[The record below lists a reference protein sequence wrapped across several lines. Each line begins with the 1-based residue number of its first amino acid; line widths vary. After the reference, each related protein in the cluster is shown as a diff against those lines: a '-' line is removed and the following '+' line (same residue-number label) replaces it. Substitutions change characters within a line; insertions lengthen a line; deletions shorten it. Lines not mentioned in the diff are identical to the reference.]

1 MTRLAQP
8 AMPMAKGIK
17 LPLAILST
25 VFLSLSLAGSA
36 LAEDMDQDRSND
48 SWLPSLITETP
59 QKGFSLAVT
68 LSQKGVGTTQPDV
81 DVRKALRDAYAHD
94 PDSLIAAT
102 QVIAIHFQT
111 VAAAN
116 DYWKED

>member
-1 MTRLAQP
+1 MTRLAHP

-68 LSQKGVGTTQPDV
+68 LSQKGVAPLSLMSTCA
-81 DVRKALRDAYAHD
+81 KLYATLTHTI
-94 PDSLIAAT
+94 PI
-102 QVIAIHFQT
+102 V
-111 VAAAN
+111 
-116 DYWKED
+116 